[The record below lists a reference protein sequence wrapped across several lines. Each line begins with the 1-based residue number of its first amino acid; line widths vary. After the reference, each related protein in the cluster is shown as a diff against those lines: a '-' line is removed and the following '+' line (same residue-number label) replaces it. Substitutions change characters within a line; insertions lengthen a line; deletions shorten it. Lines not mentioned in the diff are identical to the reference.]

1 MGGTQVRVN
10 THLLPLV
17 EVGENVTQEQLKE
30 SQMKMDRQNIESIIA
45 KYELSSVGESLNE
58 ALGTP
63 TAKIGFIGPF
73 SSGKTSIV
81 NALLGTNL
89 PVDIKPTTK
98 SICIIEPV
106 AGIESP
112 RYFRDSEGNR
122 EQVDFMT
129 VCDIINGDSAGDA
142 VVQIQPGNVLH
153 EGMVFVDTPGID
165 SMGSEEAEL
174 TYSYLSMMDAAV
186 VCIPVDDGTVKKSVV
201 DFICSP
207 RLKPFAS
214 RLVFLLTKSDVKSP
228 DAVVGIRGEIVR
240 QLEGLCRDGR
250 LPINEADI
258 SKRVLAVSREDINTE
273 FVSFMEANFFKR
285 LSELT
290 AEREEKELRRIAA
303 EMATILS
310 ERAGSLALDASQYEK
325 AISEANVKLSM
336 IAEEEA
342 QKKRELSELTDKLQA
357 RLFDVMMSCKGMV
370 TSTTDSD
377 TRRAAIGEMLERIK
391 NEVTSFCQTS
401 VKSFVPSPS
410 IVASIDD
417 RLSNALGNIDRFR
430 DLSVMAVTAVATAYF
445 CPGAGVSANA
455 GEAAAGAAGQQ
466 AAKAGAKAAAARAA
480 KAAATVAGEA
490 AKKPSFFTKFLGG
503 VATIIKEINPL
514 ETVGDIVA
522 EKFKA
527 SSFDEVARWSAWS
540 IADRVVA
547 DLAAPYRQEVIA
559 PLRIRMEEVKRG
571 LEKQRQLRHEDAE
584 RIRKVHAEMKAAVEE
599 LRAYAKGE

>member
-1 MGGTQVRVN
+1 
-10 THLLPLV
+10 
-17 EVGENVTQEQLKE
+17 
-30 SQMKMDRQNIESIIA
+30 MKIDRQHIESIIA
-45 KYELSSVGESLNE
+45 KYELSSVAESLND
-58 ALGTP
+58 ALGVP

-112 RYFRDSEGNR
+112 RYFRDAEGVR
-122 EQVDFMT
+122 ESVDFMT
-129 VCDIINGDSAGDA
+129 VCDIINGDSNGDA
-142 VVQIQPGNVLH
+142 VVQLKPGNVLH

-207 RLKPFAS
+207 HLKPFAS
-214 RLVFLLTKSDVKSP
+214 RLVFLLTKSDIKSP
-228 DAVVGIRGEIVR
+228 DAVAGIRGEIVR

-258 SKRVLAVSREDINTE
+258 SKRVLAVSREDISTE
-273 FVSFMEANFFKR
+273 FVSFMEANFFR
-285 LSELT
+285 NLPELV
-290 AEREEKELRRIAA
+290 AERESKELHRIAG
-303 EMATILS
+303 EMAAILS
-310 ERAGSLALDASQYEK
+310 ERAGALSLDASQYEK

-342 QKKRELSELTDKLQA
+342 EKKRELSELTEKLQS
-357 RLFDVMMSCKGMV
+357 RLFDVMMSCKGLV
-370 TSTTDSD
+370 TSAADSD
-377 TRRAAIGEMLERIK
+377 ARRGAIGEMLERIR

-401 VKSFVPSPS
+401 VKSFVPGPG

-417 RLSNALGNIDRFR
+417 RLNSAMANIDRVR
-430 DLSVMAVTAVATAYF
+430 NLSVMGLTSVATAFF
-445 CPGAGVSANA
+445 CPGAGVAANA
-455 GEAAAGAAGQQ
+455 AEAAAGAAGQQ

-480 KAAATVAGEA
+480 KAVARTAAEEV
-490 AKKPSFFTKFLGG
+490 AKKPSFITKALGG
-503 VATIIKEINPL
+503 IATVIKEINPL

-522 EKFKA
+522 EKFKS
-527 SSFDEVARWSAWS
+527 SSFDEVVRSSAWS

-584 RIRKVHAEMKAAVEE
+584 RIRKVHAEMKAEVEE

>member
-1 MGGTQVRVN
+1 
-10 THLLPLV
+10 
-17 EVGENVTQEQLKE
+17 
-30 SQMKMDRQNIESIIA
+30 MKVDRQHIESIIE
-45 KYELSSVGESLNE
+45 KYELSSVGESLKE
-58 ALGTP
+58 ALGAP

-122 EQVDFMT
+122 EQVDFMA
-129 VCDIINGDSAGDA
+129 VCDIINGDSVGDA

-207 RLKPFAS
+207 HLKPFAS
-214 RLVFLLTKSDVKSP
+214 RLVFLLTKSDIKSP
-228 DAVVGIRGEIVR
+228 DAVAGIRGEIVR

-250 LPINEADI
+250 LPISDAEID
-258 SKRVLAVSREDINTE
+258 KRVLAVSREDIGTE
-273 FVSFMEANFFKR
+273 FVSFMEANFFKN
-285 LSELT
+285 LPELV
-290 AEREEKELRRIAA
+290 AERECKELHRIAG
-303 EMATILS
+303 EMAVILS
-310 ERAGSLALDASQYEK
+310 ERAGALSLDASQYEK

-342 QKKRELSELTDKLQA
+342 QKKRELSELTEKLQS
-357 RLFDVMMSCKGMV
+357 RLFDVMMSCKGV
-370 TSTTDSD
+370 ITSATDTD
-377 TRRAAIGEMLERIK
+377 ARRGAIGEMLKHIK
-391 NEVTSFCQTS
+391 NEVTSFCQAS
-401 VKSFVPSPS
+401 VKSFVPSPG

-417 RLSNALGNIDRFR
+417 RLNNALGNIDRFR
-430 DLSVMAVTAVATAYF
+430 DLSVMAVTSVATAYF
-445 CPGAGVSANA
+445 CPGAGLAANA

-480 KAAATVAGEA
+480 KAAAKTVAGEA
-490 AKKPSFFTKFLGG
+490 AKKPSFFTKVLGE

-522 EKFKA
+522 EKFKS
-527 SSFDEVARWSAWS
+527 SSFDEVARSSAWS

-547 DLAAPYRQEVIA
+547 DLADPYRQEVIA

-571 LEKQRQLRHEDAE
+571 LEKQRRLRHEDAE
-584 RIRKVHAEMKAAVEE
+584 RIRKVHAEMQSEIEE
-599 LRAYAKGE
+599 LRVYAKGE

>member
-1 MGGTQVRVN
+1 MKVN
-10 THLLPLV
+10 R
-17 EVGENVTQEQLKE
+17 KF
-30 SQMKMDRQNIESIIA
+30 IEDIIA
-45 KYELSSVGESLNE
+45 KYDLTSVADAMKD
-58 ALGTP
+58 ALGCP
-63 TAKIGFIGPF
+63 SAKIGFIGPF

-98 SICIIEPV
+98 SICIIEPE

-112 RYFRDSEGNR
+112 RYFRDAEGNR

-129 VCDIINGDSAGDA
+129 VCDIINGDSTGDA

-207 RLKPFAS
+207 HLKPFAS
-214 RLVFLLTKSDVKSP
+214 RLVFLLTKSDIKSP
-228 DAVVGIRGEIVR
+228 DAVAGIRGEIVR

-250 LPINEADI
+250 LPISDAELD
-258 SKRVLAVSREDINTE
+258 KRVLAVSREDISTE
-273 FVSFMEANFFKR
+273 FVSFMEANFFKN
-285 LSELT
+285 LPELV
-290 AEREEKELRRIAA
+290 AERESKELHRIAG
-303 EMATILS
+303 EMAVILT
-310 ERAGSLALDASQYEK
+310 ERAGALSLDASQYEK

-336 IAEEEA
+336 IAEEEV
-342 QKKRELSELTDKLQA
+342 QKKRELSELTDKLQS
-357 RLFDVMMSCKGMV
+357 RLFDVMMSCKGLV
-370 TSTTDSD
+370 ISATDAD
-377 TRRAAIGEMLERIK
+377 TRRVAIGEMLERIK
-391 NEVTSFCQTS
+391 NEVTSFCQAS
-401 VKSFVPSPS
+401 VKSFVPRPG

-417 RLSNALGNIDRFR
+417 RLNSAMANIERVR
-430 DLSVMAVTAVATAYF
+430 DLSVMGATSVATAFF
-445 CPGAGVSANA
+445 CPGAGAAANA
-455 GEAAAGAAGQQ
+455 GEAAAGAVGQQ

-480 KAAATVAGEA
+480 KAAAKTVTEEA
-490 AKKPSFFTKFLGG
+490 AKKPSFLTKALGEI
-503 VATIIKEINPL
+503 ATIIKEINPL
-514 ETVGDIVA
+514 EAVGDIVA
-522 EKFKA
+522 EKFK
-527 SSFDEVARWSAWS
+527 SSTFDEVARSSAWS

-559 PLRIRMEEVKRG
+559 PLRVRMEEVKRG

-584 RIRKVHAEMKAAVEE
+584 RIRKVHADMRSEIEE
-599 LRAYAKGE
+599 LCAYAKGE